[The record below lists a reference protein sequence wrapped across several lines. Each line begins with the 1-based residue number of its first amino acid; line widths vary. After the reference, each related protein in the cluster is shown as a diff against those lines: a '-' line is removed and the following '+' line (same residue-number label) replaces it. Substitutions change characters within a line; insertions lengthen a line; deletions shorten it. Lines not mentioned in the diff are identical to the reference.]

1 MGGGSTEV
9 EVSPGSYVDRLRTLS
24 GWLFRS
30 SWFPLCLWP
39 LPCHSQALM
48 ISGNGPASFST
59 SALGS
64 LQTLTKEP
72 WKGQQCCLAGEASL
86 RGLCAE
92 GQPQKQGS
100 WPPQRRSQ
108 NCQLSLSTCQAESS
122 TFWGAAT
129 EMSRTSHL
137 FWTDRPVYSRTQI
150 GQVSQSWHYWHLG
163 RIILCCGAA
172 YALHN
177 VQPCSSLSLIH

>member
-1 MGGGSTEV
+1 MAAPESKHMGAKSPPNLPFPSHLLLTQLLWAGGSTEV

-39 LPCHSQALM
+39 LARHSQALM

-72 WKGQQCCLAGEASL
+72 
-86 RGLCAE
+86 
-92 GQPQKQGS
+92 
-100 WPPQRRSQ
+100 
-108 NCQLSLSTCQAESS
+108 
-122 TFWGAAT
+122 
-129 EMSRTSHL
+129 
-137 FWTDRPVYSRTQI
+137 
-150 GQVSQSWHYWHLG
+150 
-163 RIILCCGAA
+163 
-172 YALHN
+172 
-177 VQPCSSLSLIH
+177 